1 MCNPCNPESIKAVQ
15 EYAERMGIKFN
26 NVRKTEDTGT
36 PDSSDKSSDRL
47 LHTGDDAGD
56 TNEKNFLVRE

>member
-26 NVRKTEDTGT
+26 DVRKTEDTGT

-47 LHTGDDAGD
+47 LHTGDD
-56 TNEKNFLVRE
+56 TREE